1 MGLRAG
7 STVSGKCCN
16 LYPYL
21 CLQTAFPI
29 LKGTVMQIEKALTCF
44 KSILKI
50 SHFNYLYFCSN
61 LSMKFAIFLKSNVT
75 FNSFYCL
82 YGSITEKREQL
93 LMQKFQCLLFLFKRS
108 YICYYIICM
117 TVQNC
122 YLHYNINILSWKLA
136 V

>member
-1 MGLRAG
+1 MGLGAG
-7 STVSGKCCN
+7 STVTGKCCN

-29 LKGTVMQIEKALTCF
+29 LKGTVMQIEKTLTCF
-44 KSILKI
+44 KSILKT
-50 SHFNYLYFCSN
+50 SHFNYLYFRSN
-61 LSMKFAIFLKSNVT
+61 LSIKFAIFLKSSLT

-82 YGSITEKREQL
+82 HGSITEKREQL
-93 LMQKFQCLLFLFKRS
+93 LMQNFSVCYFCLS
-108 YICYYIICM
+108 DHICYHIICM